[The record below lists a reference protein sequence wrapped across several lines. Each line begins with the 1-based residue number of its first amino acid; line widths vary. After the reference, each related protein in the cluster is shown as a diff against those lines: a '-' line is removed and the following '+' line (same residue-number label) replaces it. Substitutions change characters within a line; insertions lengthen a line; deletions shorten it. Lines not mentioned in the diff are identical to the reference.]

1 MCVLAVR
8 TPEIRNEAEKFVW
21 KGGAV
26 KKECCPCVLFDSLE
40 RVYTVVEDTAKHHEV
55 EIEDDIVGA
64 GASRLDSGRFAVATS
79 S

>member
-1 MCVLAVR
+1 M
-8 TPEIRNEAEKFVW
+8 
-21 KGGAV
+21 
-26 KKECCPCVLFDSLE
+26 LFDSLE
-40 RVYTVVEDTAKHHEV
+40 RVDTVVADTAKHHEV